1 MSSQWSGDDAAQLLA
16 SSVGPIA
23 VPDTPTIAGG
33 YDQLHIGFLNRELSW
48 LAFNERVLAMA
59 EDPSVPPLER
69 VRFCAIFSSNLD
81 EFFQV
86 RVAGLHDLV
95 AAGIV
100 TPTPD
105 GRSAS
110 KQIAEISGI
119 VGDLVERQKRLF
131 VGRLKPVLA
140 ELGVIITDTESL
152 SDGDRAL
159 LAERF
164 ERRIFPILTPLA
176 VDLGHPF
183 PYISDLSLNLAVVL
197 DDPRTGQ
204 RRFARVKVPNSL
216 ERLVPLPGGR
226 YIPLE
231 QVIVAHLS
239 RLFPGMALR
248 EQSLFR
254 VTRNGDLIVEEE
266 SANDL
271 LSAVEMELR
280 RRRFGRAI
288 RLETDESMSDETRDM
303 LLRELDLDA
312 ADHFA
317 TPGLVDLTGLFML
330 CDLDL
335 PDLLYPAWNAV
346 TEPEIAPPE
355 DGRADIFGA
364 LRRADVLVHHPYS
377 SFSNSIVEF
386 IRQAANDPRVLAIK
400 LTLYRTSGESPII
413 DALISAA
420 ESGKQVAVL
429 IELKAR
435 FDEQANIDWAKRL
448 EQAGVHVAYGLL
460 GLKIHTKVA
469 MVVREEESGIA
480 RYCHV
485 GTGNYN
491 HRTARVYE
499 DFGLLTADS
508 SIGNDLAHLFN
519 HLTGYGQDIDYSR
532 LLVAPDSLR
541 PGLMKLI
548 AREIDAPDGRI
559 AMKMNSLVDPSII
572 EALYDASRA
581 GVQIDLIVRGVCCLR
596 PGVPDQSENIRVR
609 SIVGRYLEHSRI
621 YHFAHGTG
629 DGTDLVLIGSADL
642 MPRNLDRRVEALVA
656 VDDPDARAQLLHVLA
671 ANLADTEISWRLG
684 ADGRYTRL
692 GGGDGPDLHERLQ
705 AEAKVRAHGR

>member
-1 MSSQWSGDDAAQLLA
+1 MTSIRPSDSAAPSGLPPVDAASTD
-16 SSVGPIA
+16 SS
-23 VPDTPTIAGG
+23 TIAGG
-33 YDQLHIGFLNRELSW
+33 YDQLDIGYLNRELSW

-95 AAGIV
+95 AAGIS

-110 KQIAEISGI
+110 KQIAEISVI

-140 ELGVIITDTESL
+140 ELGVVITDAESL
-152 SDGDRAL
+152 SEEDRTL
-159 LAERF
+159 LADRF
-164 ERRIFPILTPLA
+164 EQRIFPILTPLA

-216 ERLVPLPGGR
+216 DRLVPLPGGR

-231 QVIVAHLS
+231 QVIVAHLA
-239 RLFPGMALR
+239 RLFPGMVLR

-266 SANDL
+266 SAHDL

-288 RLETDESMSDETRDM
+288 RLETDESMSAETLDM
-303 LLRELDLDA
+303 LLGELDLDE

-335 PDLLYPAWNAV
+335 PELLYPAWNAV

-355 DGRADIFGA
+355 NGPADIFGA
-364 LRRADVLVHHPYS
+364 LRRGDVLVHHPYS
-377 SFSNSIVEF
+377 SFSNSVVEF
-386 IRQAANDPRVLAIK
+386 IRQAAVDPRVLAIK
-400 LTLYRTSGESPII
+400 LTLYRTSGKSPII

-420 ESGKQVAVL
+420 ELGKQVAVL

-435 FDEQANIDWAKRL
+435 FDEQVNIDWAKRL
-448 EQAGVHVAYGLL
+448 EQAGVHVAYGLV
-460 GLKIHTKVA
+460 GLKIHAKTA

-480 RYCHV
+480 RYCHI

-499 DFGLLTADS
+499 DFGLLTADV
-508 SIGNDLAHLFN
+508 SIGNDLADLFN
-519 HLTGYGQDIDYSR
+519 HLTGYGRDIDYSR

-541 PGLMKLI
+541 PGLMELI
-548 AREIDAPDGRI
+548 AGEVAAPAGRI
-559 AMKMNSLVDPSII
+559 TMKMNSLVDPSII

-596 PGVPDQSENIRVR
+596 PGVPNQSENIRVR

-621 YHFAHGTG
+621 YHFAHGSD
-629 DGTDLVLIGSADL
+629 DGTDLVYIGSADL
-642 MPRNLDRRVEALVA
+642 MPRNLDRRVEALVV
-656 VDDPDARAQLLHVLA
+656 VDDPAARAQLLSVLA
-671 ANLADTEISWRLG
+671 ANLADEKISWRLG
-684 ADGRYTRL
+684 ADGRYSRL
-692 GGGDGPDLHERLQ
+692 EGGDGRDLHERLQ
-705 AEAKVRAHGR
+705 AEATARAHG